1 MGRPIK
7 KDFIGS
13 GTGRIKVTRYRF
25 AAGAEFTTP
34 TGFIVAQKGTT
45 KFRVSDGVT
54 TETLVLVDK
63 AGSLLNG
70 EFAINAVLDNST
82 VVQVTKL
89 KNRTITYDDSA
100 QIGYERTG
108 VESGHDTGDAR
119 ASIDTQ
125 E

>member
-13 GTGRIKVTRYRF
+13 DSGSIRVTRYRF
-25 AAGAEFTTP
+25 TGESEATSPAGYM
-34 TGFIVAQKGTT
+34 VAQKGTT
-45 KFRVSDGVT
+45 KFRVSDGST

-63 AGSLLNG
+63 TGSLAEG
-70 EFAINAVLDNST
+70 EFAIDATLNDSS

-100 QIGYERTG
+100 QVGYTRTG
-108 VESGHDTGDAR
+108 LDAGDDGDDR
-119 ASIDTQ
+119 ANIDIIA
-125 E
+125 